1 MRSLASWSM
10 LTANSMPF
18 RDSLRG
24 LPLLRP
30 RAGGVQA
37 RLGALADDAAFK
49 FGEGGGHVKNQLPP
63 GVVVA
68 MRFCRLLKP
77 MLRCSRAVTISR
89 RSFKD
94 RPSRSS
100 FHTASTFHSRR

>member
-1 MRSLASWSM
+1 M

-49 FGEGGGHVKNQLPP
+49 FGEGG
-63 GVVVA
+63 
-68 MRFCRLLKP
+68 
-77 MLRCSRAVTISR
+77 
-89 RSFKD
+89 
-94 RPSRSS
+94 
-100 FHTASTFHSRR
+100 